1 MAKQTINLGTSA
13 NKGDGD
19 PLRTAFDKVN
29 DNFDE
34 VYGLLGA
41 TGGDVDDV
49 VAPMLVHD
57 QHTNV
62 TVTRDD
68 DANLII
74 FSVDQAVT
82 DLKGTLAGDD
92 STILVDGVNSSI
104 NLDGTVKGNIIP
116 DTDVAYDLGS
126 ATNRFRDL
134 YLSGSTIDLGG
145 TTLSVAGGA
154 LQIGGTSLSDVV
166 KTALTGG
173 GAGTFTDRL
182 EDEEGNVQQAGLAYT
197 NGSAAI
203 YSAQDPVGDQN
214 TLGAEVNVAGGRAT
228 VSATIQQLTGDNFGL
243 VDVTPGEL
251 RLQARV
257 DGDTAEV
264 VLQSDALY
272 VNVPV
277 VGTTIRGITE
287 IVSGANPNQYMY
299 ISTTSEGGTYTNAAF
314 KYSSALSSPVTE
326 FVGPTVL
333 ESIKVG
339 NTIDI
344 LYAPTIF
351 ADTNPGSGNKID
363 LTITAGVD
371 NDNTGFKGQLNLG
384 TNNTDTINIGTGG
397 IADTI
402 NIGDDTTTTTTI
414 NGKLQILSTPPATSK
429 GAADD
434 VPGQVAFDNFYIYY
448 CTDAYVAATWANSA
462 TVDVAGG
469 GTGGS
474 GIALRLTT
482 VPSVG
487 WFLSDGTTT
496 AEITQVVPQGDW
508 YVLLFD
514 QDIAFD
520 IGDTVYYGATAP
532 VQADIWKRVPLPSS
546 TW

>member
-34 VYGLLGA
+34 VYSLLGA

-68 DANLII
+68 DANIII

-82 DLKGTLAGDD
+82 DLKGSVFGDD
-92 STILVDGVNSSI
+92 STLLVDSVNSKIVGAIETTTINASAIPNGGVQTGEGAWNLFLKYQPDTGEIKYHSI
-104 NLDGTVKGNIIP
+104 DFRDILSNLGNI
-116 DTDVAYDLGS
+116 DADLRGS
-126 ATNRFRDL
+126 VFADD
-134 YLSGSTIDLGG
+134 STLLVDA
-145 TTLSVAGGA
+145 VAGK
-154 LQIGGTSLSDVV
+154 I
-166 KTALTGG
+166 
-173 GAGTFTDRL
+173 
-182 EDEEGNVQQAGLAYT
+182 
-197 NGSAAI
+197 
-203 YSAQDPVGDQN
+203 VGPIE
-214 TLGAEVNVAGGRAT
+214 T
-228 VSATIQQLTGDNFGL
+228 ATISG
-243 VDVTPGEL
+243 VT
-251 RLQARV
+251 
-257 DGDTAEV
+257 D
-264 VLQSDALY
+264 
-272 VNVPV
+272 
-277 VGTTIRGITE
+277 
-287 IVSGANPNQYMY
+287 IVSGANLDQNMY
-299 ISTTSEGGTYTNAAF
+299 ISTKSGGTAYTNAAF
-314 KYSSALSSPVTE
+314 RYSSALSSPVTE

-333 ESIKVG
+333 EAIKVG
-339 NTIDI
+339 DIDI

-371 NDNTGFKGQLNLG
+371 NGNTGFQGQLNLG

-402 NIGDDTTTTTTI
+402 NIGDDTTTITTI

-434 VPGQVAFDNFYIYY
+434 VPGLVAFDNFYIYY
-448 CTDAYVAATWANSA
+448 CTSTY
-462 TVDVAGG
+462 
-469 GTGGS
+469 
-474 GIALRLTT
+474 
-482 VPSVG
+482 
-487 WFLSDGTTT
+487 DG
-496 AEITQVVPQGDW
+496 
-508 YVLLFD
+508 VL
-514 QDIAFD
+514 
-520 IGDTVYYGATAP
+520 
-532 VQADIWKRVPLPSS
+532 DIWKRVAWTGD